1 MSGATVHTGLADRM
15 FRDAARV
22 LRPGGELWT
31 VYNSHLAYRPTLQSM
46 IGSTR
51 EVVRNNKFTVTSSR
65 RRVTAINVED
75 KASPSDPRVER

>member
-1 MSGATVHTGLADRM
+1 VHTGLAERL

-31 VYNSHLAYRPTLQSM
+31 VYNSHLAYRPTLQSV

-51 EVVRNNKFTVTSSR
+51 EVVRDSKFTVTASR
-65 RRVTAINVED
+65 RRVPVAAREQNPNRTAM
-75 KASPSDPRVER
+75 RVER